1 MLIAI
6 ACLYLLKYDT
16 ILSYFIPLIYIISCT
31 SALSITKIESK
42 FFGEKHGGS
51 EKKKKEKRKSTGSIP
66 SQPGP
71 WHPRGASGTGICR
84 QLCRIGWH
92 GKEKKRKAGKG
103 RSTSV
108 VQAGTTPLPMCLREN
123 SVGKETHT
131 QKRRSFVT
139 SVTMLFLLAIIKNY
153 AYKL

>member
-51 EKKKKEKRKSTGSIP
+51 EKKKKRKKKKAPVPSQASLDPDILEELREQVFADNSAVLDGMERKRKGKREKDDP
-66 SQPGP
+66 
-71 WHPRGASGTGICR
+71 PR
-84 QLCRIGWH
+84 
-92 GKEKKRKAGKG
+92 
-103 RSTSV
+103 
-108 VQAGTTPLPMCLREN
+108 
-123 SVGKETHT
+123 
-131 QKRRSFVT
+131 
-139 SVTMLFLLAIIKNY
+139 
-153 AYKL
+153 